1 MNGRRMIAII
11 AVLAVLAF
19 GTLIPSPAR
28 ASAVTDALILTGI
41 AVGAYAAFVI
51 ITTSLIYGPP
61 TKLTLTPADVDA
73 RRGSEEPAV
82 RVGPR
87 CRQASTTLTLV
98 CW

>member
-1 MNGRRMIAII
+1 MNVRRMIAII
-11 AVLAVLAF
+11 AVVAVLAV
-19 GTLIPSPAR
+19 GTLTPAPAR

-51 ITTSLIYGPP
+51 ISTSLIYGPP
-61 TKLTLTPADVDA
+61 DKLTLTPAEVDV
-73 RRGSEEPAV
+73 RRDPQEPAI
-82 RVGPR
+82 RIGPR